1 MRLLKIEDIKRQD
14 LILSS
19 SKQLEKIQDV
29 SQKAD
34 NAIRASSSIKNS
46 LESVIEQKTILQ
58 ENFNIRRRNP

>member
-1 MRLLKIEDIKRQD
+1 LRLLKIEDIKRQD